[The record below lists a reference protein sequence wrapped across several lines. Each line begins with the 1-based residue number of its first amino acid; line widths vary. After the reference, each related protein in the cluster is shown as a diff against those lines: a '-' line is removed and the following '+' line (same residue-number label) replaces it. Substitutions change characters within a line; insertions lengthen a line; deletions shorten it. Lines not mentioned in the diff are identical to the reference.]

1 MTIQYRDYTGTI
13 VQVSSAQTRNYWGN
27 GVSSSLYGS
36 GTDDTF
42 HVYSQTDQVFEKAG
56 SLSTVIASVWNTHT
70 YVLPAN
76 VLNLTVS
83 GTVSTALGNAL
94 DNLIVADGSTD
105 MTLDGGAGDDVLVG
119 NAGAD
124 TFMASVGTGHDVIYN
139 FKAATDILRVAS
151 FTSFDAVK
159 AAMRQ
164 SGADVVITLDAKD
177 SVTLRNTTVQ
187 QLHASNFELG
197 LDTSGL
203 KQTFADDFST
213 FTSSPDGSK
222 GWMTSFPYAGPG
234 ARTMK
239 GSGDHE
245 YYSDSSVG
253 VNPFSDSNGVLSIT
267 ATPAKPGVTTPAGSG
282 LTYTSGLI
290 TTYKSFSQLYGY
302 FEVKAQLPAG
312 QGMWPGFWLLP
323 TKGPWPP
330 EIDVLEHY
338 GNDPTTV
345 YQTLHTDDG
354 GFNTSKQVASYLAN
368 ASGGFHTY
376 GVDWEADKITWYV
389 DRVAVGQT
397 ATPSDMHVPMYMLV
411 NLAVGGPAD
420 IAGVPDGNSSQT
432 MRIDS
437 VKAYSSVPGGAVAPA
452 LAPAVA
458 ITAQVLASDTGASR
472 TDNVTSN
479 GKVTLS
485 GTVSGPSGTSVTIYD
500 GSTKLGTVT
509 PDAGDDWSF
518 TTTLASGTHALHA
531 TVSDATGQ
539 TGTSAAARTI
549 TVDTSR
555 PQVAVTAVSQSATT
569 TGETITGTVSG
580 ATTGITVYNGQTNLG
595 AATLDG
601 KGDWSFTKDLGPG
614 SFKLTAVASDLAG
627 NTTSADASFTAIPRA
642 ASPQDTLVLNVA
654 EDAYEGNA
662 QFTVSVDGAQV
673 GGVYSTTAPHSSDQ
687 SQDISLKGDFGPGPH
702 TVTVDY
708 LNDLYGGA
716 GTADRNLY
724 VNAISLNGRKT
735 TVNATQYQG
744 GSESYAVPGASTADM
759 LSVDLSEDAFEG
771 NAQFTVSVDGVQV
784 GGLQSVSARHAAG
797 ESQTFDLA
805 GHFGAGSHDVA
816 VDFKNDLF
824 GGTTATDRNLY
835 VDAVTL
841 DGATTTENAKQTR
854 SGPAHYAV
862 EAGTTTVSTAGLQAA
877 AGAVLVLGN
886 DTAASPVKF
895 GGANATLQLTSPEG
909 FTGAISGFGASDVI
923 DLRSFAYGGPS
934 ATSLTYADRAGGGT
948 LSLSDGQGLLHL
960 SMLGSYAASSF
971 RAASDGFGG
980 TALSFVSHSA

>member
-1 MTIQYRDYTGTI
+1 MTLQYRDYTGTI

-56 SLSTVIASVWNTHT
+56 ALSTVVASVWNAHT

-83 GTVSTALGNAL
+83 GAVSTAVGNAL
-94 DNLIVADGSTD
+94 DNLIVADGSTG

-119 NAGAD
+119 NSGAN

-139 FKAATDILRVAS
+139 FKAATDMLRVAS

-159 AAMRQ
+159 AAMVQ

-197 LDTSGL
+197 LNTSGL
-203 KQTFADDFST
+203 KQTFADEFST

-222 GWMTSFPYAGPG
+222 GWMTSFPYTGLG

-239 GSGDHE
+239 GSGDLE

-345 YQTLHTDDG
+345 YQTAHTDDG

-389 DRVAVGQT
+389 DRVAVGQI

-411 NLAVGGPAD
+411 NLAVGGPKD
-420 IAGVPDGNSSQT
+420 ISGVPDGTSSQT

-437 VKAYSSVPGGAVAPA
+437 VKAYSSIPGGAVAPA
-452 LAPAVA
+452 VT

-500 GSTKLGTVT
+500 GSTKLGTAT
-509 PDAGDDWSF
+509 PDAQHAWSF
-518 TTTLASGTHALHA
+518 TTTLANGAHALHA
-531 TVSDATGQ
+531 TASDAAGQ
-539 TGTSAAARTI
+539 TGTSAAARAL

-555 PQVAVTAVSQSATT
+555 PQIAVTAVSQSATT

-580 ATTGITVYNGQTNLG
+580 AASGVTVYNGQTSLG

-601 KGDWSFTKDLGPG
+601 KGGWSFTKDLGPG
-614 SFKLTAVASDLAG
+614 SFELTAVASDLAG
-627 NTTSADASFTAIPRA
+627 NTTSADASFTATARA
-642 ASPQDTLVLNVA
+642 KSLQDTLVLNVA

-673 GGVYSTTAPHSSDQ
+673 GGVYSTTALHSSDQ
-687 SQDISLKGDFGPGPH
+687 SQDISLKGSFGPGPH
-702 TVTVDY
+702 TVTIDY
-708 LNDLYGGA
+708 FNDLYGGA
-716 GTADRNLY
+716 ATADRNLY
-724 VNAISLNGRKT
+724 VNSIALNGRT
-735 TVNATQYQG
+735 TVVNTMQYEG
-744 GSESYAVPGASTADM
+744 GSESYAVPSASKADI
-759 LSVDLSEDAFEG
+759 LSVNLSGDAYKG

-784 GGLQSVSARHAAG
+784 GGLQSVSAQHDAG
-797 ESQTFDLA
+797 ETQTFDLA
-805 GHFGAGSHDVA
+805 GYFGAGSHDVA

-824 GGTTATDRNLY
+824 GGTAATDRNLY
-835 VDAVTL
+835 VNAIAL
-841 DGATTTENAKQTR
+841 NGATTTENAKQTR
-854 SGPAHYAV
+854 SGTAHYAV
-862 EAGTTTVSTAGLQAA
+862 EAGTTASTAGLEAD
-877 AGAVLVLGN
+877 AGSVLVLGN
-886 DTAASPVKF
+886 DTAAPSVKF
-895 GGANATLQLTSPEG
+895 GGPNATLQLTSPED

-923 DLRSFAYGGPS
+923 DLRSFAYSSPS
-934 ATSLTYADRAGGGT
+934 ASSLTYADKAGGGT
-948 LSLSDGQGLLHL
+948 LSLSDGQGVVHL
-960 SMLGSYAASSF
+960 SMLGSYAANSF
-971 RAASDGFGG
+971 RAASDGLGG